1 MAAVLVGVVLSRL
14 FGMMDRVGEVAV
26 CDVRVVAA
34 LYMIAGFVMFRGF
47 AVMFRRVLMVLGCL
61 MMVRS
66 AFVISHMVYR
76 SP

>member
-1 MAAVLVGVVLSRL
+1 
-14 FGMMDRVGEVAV
+14 V